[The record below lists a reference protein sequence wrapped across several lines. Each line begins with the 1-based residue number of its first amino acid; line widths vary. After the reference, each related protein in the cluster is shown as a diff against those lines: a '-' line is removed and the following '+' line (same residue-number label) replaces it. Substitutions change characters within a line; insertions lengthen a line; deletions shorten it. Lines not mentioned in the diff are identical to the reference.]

1 MRMSAKRWLASQPV
15 RVAVWVVG
23 LAWGLLGSPVQA
35 QPQSAAPAAT
45 PGPASNI
52 TKLPNAKPLAEDT
65 VIKGVTRCH
74 ADLSLGLAVPGRI
87 AKLHVDEGSVVRPGD
102 VLLHLDRGPEELE
115 VQRRQ
120 AQWQGQ
126 AELVTAQARYET
138 ALVQAK
144 SAREIYSTN
153 QGISREEL
161 ENRELALA
169 TTKSELD
176 RLRTVKDIERLDF
189 LTAKENLERRSLRA
203 PRPGIVTKLI
213 KFQGESVQANEVAI
227 RLCDISK
234 VMFVVN
240 VPAAKSDRLVA
251 GGKVEVSVGLDAAKT
266 QGKLTFVSPVVDP
279 ASGLREIKIELINP
293 GPQVRPGVPASLDL
307 SKL

>member
-1 MRMSAKRWLASQPV
+1 MHVSAKAWRLCWTVCGVL
-15 RVAVWVVG
+15 VG
-23 LAWGLLGSPVQA
+23 LGWGGVALAQSPAGS
-35 QPQSAAPAAT
+35 SASGPAVSQPAAT
-45 PGPASNI
+45 I
-52 TKLPNAKPLAEDT
+52 TKLPQAKSLAEDT
-65 VIKGVTRCH
+65 VIKGVTRCY

-87 AKLHVDEGSVVRPGD
+87 AQLHVQEGSVVRAGD
-102 VLLHLDRGPEELE
+102 VLLHLDRAPEELE
-115 VQRRQ
+115 VQRRH

-144 SAREIYSTN
+144 AAREIYSTN

-176 RLRTVKDIERLDF
+176 RLRTVKEIERLDY
-189 LTAKENLERRSLRA
+189 LTAKENLDRRSLRA

-240 VPAAKSDRLVA
+240 VPAAKTERLTA
-251 GGKVEVSVGLDAAKT
+251 GGTVEVMVGLDAVKT
-266 QGKLTFVSPVVDP
+266 RGRLTFVSPVVDP

-293 GPQVRPGVPASLDL
+293 VTQVRPGVPASLDL
-307 SKL
+307 NKL